1 VTRENRITLCIWV
14 SWVHC
19 LFKKF

>member
-1 VTRENRITLCIWV
+1 VTRGNRITLCIWL
-14 SWVHC
+14 SWPHC